1 MRTLILSFLLMLA
14 TGFGYAQKNL
24 REGIVITLAGDTLH
38 GDIDYRTDAINAKQC
53 VFIADG
59 AKEAKTYLPGE
70 IAAYRFL
77 DNGRYYVSR
86 TIPSED
92 KLFEQTLFLEYLV
105 RGQMSVY
112 YLPVINGGLFYFE
125 NEEGKLA
132 VSRSTPRNATKEER
146 RNALNEAFAILNGST
161 KAREML
167 WEKGLSPQNAA
178 QLTAAYNNEVCPD
191 GQCEIFK
198 YRAKKRPQADR
209 TICWVL
215 KAGYIHYIDCLS
227 SEIPVRM
234 KDYRPVYIDMQPSF
248 SVSAGMDYYLPR
260 LCKGLLM
267 QAYLDYAHSTGDV
280 KKYYSSS
287 YYYEREHATFHAD
300 EFTLKVG
307 PAYQLPIWK
316 VQPRISMGVSA
327 TMEKNTIPYDN
338 DAPKGNVNFGDY
350 IGLGAYIP
358 LSKGAILVDVEYAT
372 YATWQYGYNNL
383 WNADLNKLS
392 FSVGYQF

>member
-14 TGFGYAQKNL
+14 TGIGYAQNNL

-38 GDIDYRTDAINAKQC
+38 GDIEFRTDAINAKQC

-77 DNGRYYVSR
+77 DNGRFYVSR
-86 TIPSED
+86 TVPTED
-92 KLFEQTLFLEYLV
+92 NLFEQTLFLEYLV

-112 YLPVINGGLFYFE
+112 YLPDVAKGELFYFE
-125 NEEGKLA
+125 NQDGKWV
-132 VSRSTPRNATKEER
+132 VSHSTQRNATVEER
-146 RNALNEAFAILNGST
+146 RKAWNDAYGILNGST

-167 WEKGLSPQNAA
+167 WKNGLSPLNATKI
-178 QLTAAYNNEVCPD
+178 TAAYNNEVCPD

-209 TICWVL
+209 TLCWVL

-227 SEIPVRM
+227 SETPARRVG
-234 KDYRPVYIDMQPSF
+234 YRLLGIEMQPSF
-248 SVSAGMDYYLPR
+248 SLSAGIDYYLPR

-267 QAYLDYAHSTGDV
+267 QAYLDYAHSTGEYI
-280 KKYYSSS
+280 KS
-287 YYYEREHATFHAD
+287 YLYEGTTFHAD

-327 TMEKNTIPYDN
+327 TMEKNTIPYN
-338 DAPKGNVNFGDY
+338 EKAAEGNVNFGDY
-350 IGLGAYIP
+350 FGLGAYIP
-358 LSKGAILVDVEYAT
+358 LSKGALLVDVEYAA
-372 YATWQYGYNNL
+372 YATWQLGYDKR

>member
-14 TGFGYAQKNL
+14 TGIGYAQKNL
-24 REGIVITLAGDTLH
+24 REGIVITLTGDTLH

-53 VFIADG
+53 VFYADG

-70 IAAYRFL
+70 ITAYRFL

-86 TIPSED
+86 TVPTED

-125 NEEGKLA
+125 NEEGELA

-146 RNALNEAFAILNGST
+146 RDALNEAYAILNGST
-161 KAREML
+161 KAREIL
-167 WEKGLSPQNAA
+167 WEKGLSPQNAT

-209 TICWVL
+209 TLCWVL
-215 KAGYIHYIDCLS
+215 KAGYIHYVDRS
-227 SEIPVRM
+227 SNAVRKVGGYM
-234 KDYRPVYIDMQPSF
+234 RAGIEMRPSF

-267 QAYLDYAHSTGDV
+267 QAYLDYAQSTGDV
-280 KKYYSSS
+280 QKYYSSS
-287 YYYEREHATFHAD
+287 YYYDQPHATFHAD

-316 VQPRISMGVSA
+316 VQPRISLGVLA
-327 TMEKNTIPYDN
+327 TMEKNTIPYN
-338 DAPKGNVNFGDY
+338 EKAAEGNVNFGDY
-350 IGLGAYIP
+350 FGLGAYIP
-358 LSKGAILVDVEYAT
+358 LSKGALLVDVEYAT
-372 YATWQYGYNNL
+372 YATWQLGYNDR

>member
-1 MRTLILSFLLMLA
+1 MRTLILSFLLMFVM
-14 TGFGYAQKNL
+14 GIGYAQNNL
-24 REGIVITLAGDTLH
+24 REGIVITLSGDTLH
-38 GDIDYRTDAINAKQC
+38 GDIEYRTDAINAKQC
-53 VFIADG
+53 EFYAEG
-59 AKEAKTYLPGE
+59 AKEAKIYLPGE
-70 IAAYRFL
+70 ISAYRFL

-86 TIPSED
+86 TVPTED

-112 YLPVINGGLFYFE
+112 YLPIVNGGLFYFE

-146 RNALNEAFAILNGST
+146 RDALNEAYAILNGST

-167 WEKGLSPQNAA
+167 WEKGLSPQNAT

-209 TICWVL
+209 TLCWVL
-215 KAGYIHYIDCLS
+215 KTGYIHYVDRS
-227 SEIPVRM
+227 SNAIRTVGG
-234 KDYRPVYIDMQPSF
+234 YRRVKIEMQPSF
-248 SVSAGMDYYLPR
+248 SISAGMDYYLPR

-267 QAYLDYAHSTGDV
+267 QAYLDYAHSKGDYINY
-280 KKYYSSS
+280 KST
-287 YYYEREHATFHAD
+287 TFHAD
-300 EFTLKVG
+300 EFALRAG

-327 TMEKNTIPYDN
+327 TIEKNTIPFDD
-338 DAPKGNVNFGDY
+338 DAIDGYVNFGDY
-350 IGLGAYIP
+350 IGLGAFIP
-358 LSKGAILVDVEYAT
+358 LSKGAILVDVEYAA
-372 YATWQYGYNNL
+372 YATWQCGYNDR